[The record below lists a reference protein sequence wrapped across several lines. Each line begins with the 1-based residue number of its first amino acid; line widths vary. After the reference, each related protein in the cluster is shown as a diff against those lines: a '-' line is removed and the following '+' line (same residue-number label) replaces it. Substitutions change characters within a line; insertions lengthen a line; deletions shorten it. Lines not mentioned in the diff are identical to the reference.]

1 MSRLR
6 QPDIGHHGNHS
17 NDQQDD
23 GKWIDK
29 YSVFPDDKP
38 NHGYD
43 VMLGATALTEEQQK
57 KIFRSGEHLVEITGS
72 MQADVILRTY
82 LKYNHLN

>member
-1 MSRLR
+1 
-6 QPDIGHHGNHS
+6 
-17 NDQQDD
+17 
-23 GKWIDK
+23 
-29 YSVFPDDKP
+29 
-38 NHGYD
+38 
-43 VMLGATALTEEQQK
+43 MLGATALTEEQQK